1 MAVLTAEVGLA
12 LGDPL
17 QLAGGGFRD
26 TSRVA
31 SGDPAMWAEIMI
43 ENRAALADVLREA
56 EQSLRD
62 MLVILEDSD
71 NEELL
76 DYLVEV
82 KATRDEVS

>member
-1 MAVLTAEVGLA
+1 
-12 LGDPL
+12 
-17 QLAGGGFRD
+17 
-26 TSRVA
+26 
-31 SGDPAMWAEIMI
+31 MI